1 MRLGAFAIVL
11 ILLSPSKKRR
21 VSPQYCSD
29 QADLTPLAPL
39 PYLGEGLG
47 ERLTELWVS
56 PLLRLPSAN
65 LLYKGFHDRNWMSI
79 FTLQSVQKDFGIK
92 EILKDGSFSLDATDK
107 VGLIGT
113 NGSGKSTLLKMIAG
127 LEPIDEGQLLV
138 NSGARIVYLPQQPDL
153 DENHT
158 VLEQVF
164 ADSGEQMT
172 LVREYEELSS
182 KLAHHP
188 EDSQL
193 MARFSSVM
201 QRMEATGAWELETK
215 AKIILTKLGIED
227 FEARIGNLS
236 GGYRKRIALA
246 AALLSE
252 PDVLLMDE
260 PTNHLDAMSV
270 EWLQE
275 YLNRYRGAILL
286 ITHDRYFLDRV
297 TNRIIEIDRGDLYTY
312 SGNYSYYLEKKAL
325 AEEAAVSSQRKH
337 QGVLRRELEWLKRGP
352 KARSTKQKARIGRVH
367 DMQATEF
374 KQVQGKVDIS
384 TPGRRIGKKVIELEN
399 VSKAYGERL
408 SDGLRQRTLIK
419 NFTYEFSS
427 DDRVGI
433 IGGNGAGKST
443 LMDIITGRV
452 QPDSGKV
459 EIGSTIHIGYFDQHS
474 DELLEALNENHRVID
489 YLKEVAEFV
498 KTADGTLITA
508 SQMLERFL
516 FPGNQ
521 QYAPISKLSGGEKR
535 RLFLLRVLMSAPNVL
550 ILDEPTNDL
559 DVQTLS
565 VLEEYL
571 EDFNGCVI
579 AVSHDRYFLD
589 RTVDKIFAFESEGNL
604 RQYPGNYS
612 LYIDY
617 KQAEEAEAA
626 QQSANSPAK
635 KAEPKVEKSAQQ
647 ASTNGKS
654 RRLSNWEKKE
664 FEKLEGKIAQLEA
677 EKADVEKALYN
688 AAPGSA
694 TKVQELYKQVEVLT
708 QAIEAATE
716 RWMELAELES

>member
-1 MRLGAFAIVL
+1 
-11 ILLSPSKKRR
+11 
-21 VSPQYCSD
+21 
-29 QADLTPLAPL
+29 
-39 PYLGEGLG
+39 
-47 ERLTELWVS
+47 
-56 PLLRLPSAN
+56 
-65 LLYKGFHDRNWMSI
+65 MSI

-92 EILKDGSFSLDATDK
+92 EILKDASFSLDATDK

-127 LEPIDEGQLLV
+127 LEPIDGGQLLV
-138 NSGARIVYLPQQPDL
+138 NSGARVVYLPQQPDL
-153 DENHT
+153 NESYT

-172 LVREYEELSS
+172 LVREYEELSH
-182 KLAHHP
+182 KLAHTP
-188 EDSQL
+188 DDSQM
-193 MARFSSVM
+193 MARFSNVM
-201 QRMEATGAWELETK
+201 QRMEATNAWELETK

-227 FEARIGNLS
+227 FEAKIGNLS

-252 PDVLLMDE
+252 PEVLLMDE

-297 TNRIIEIDRGDLYTY
+297 TNRILEIDRGELYTY
-312 SGNYSYYLEKKAL
+312 GGNYSYYLEKKAL
-325 AEEAAVSSQRKH
+325 AEESALSSQRKH

-352 KARSTKQKARIGRVH
+352 KARSTKQKARIDRIG
-367 DMQATEF
+367 DMRETEF

-384 TPGRRIGKKVIELEN
+384 TPGRRIGKKVIELET
-399 VSKAYGERL
+399 VFKAY
-408 SDGLRQRTLIK
+408 DGRTLIK
-419 NFTYEFSS
+419 DFTYEFSP

-452 QPDSGKV
+452 KPDSGKV
-459 EIGSTIHIGYFDQHS
+459 EIGSTVHIGYFDQHS
-474 DELLEALNENHRVID
+474 EQLLDALNDNQRVID
-489 YLKEVAEFV
+489 YLKEIAEFV

-589 RTVDKIFAFESEGNL
+589 RTVNKIFALEVGGNL

-612 LYIDY
+612 VYLDY
-617 KQAEEAEAA
+617 RQVEEAEAA
-626 QQSANSPAK
+626 QQSANSQPK
-635 KAEPKVEKSAQQ
+635 KAESTKVEKSQNT
-647 ASTNGKS
+647 ASNNGKS
-654 RRLSNWEKKE
+654 RRLSTWEKRE
-664 FEKLEGKIAQLEA
+664 FEKLEAKIAQLEI
-677 EKADVEKALYN
+677 EKAEVEKALYT
-688 AAPGSA
+688 APAGSA
-694 TKVQELYKQVEVLT
+694 TKVQELYKQVETLT
-708 QAIEAATE
+708 QSIETATE
-716 RWMELAELES
+716 RWMELAEMDS

>member
-1 MRLGAFAIVL
+1 
-11 ILLSPSKKRR
+11 
-21 VSPQYCSD
+21 
-29 QADLTPLAPL
+29 
-39 PYLGEGLG
+39 
-47 ERLTELWVS
+47 
-56 PLLRLPSAN
+56 
-65 LLYKGFHDRNWMSI
+65 MSI

-127 LEPIDEGQLLV
+127 LEPIDGGQLLV
-138 NSGARIVYLPQQPDL
+138 NSGVRIVYLPQQPDL

-164 ADSGEQMT
+164 ADSGEQMA
-172 LVREYEELSS
+172 LVREYEELSH

-193 MARFSSVM
+193 MARFSTVM

-260 PTNHLDAMSV
+260 PTNHLDALSV
-270 EWLQE
+270 EWLQD

-325 AEEAAVSSQRKH
+325 AEESAVSTQRKH

-352 KARSTKQKARIGRVH
+352 KARSTKQKARIDRIH
-367 DMQATEF
+367 DMQETEF
-374 KQVQGKVDIS
+374 KQAQGKVDIS
-384 TPGRRIGKKVIELEN
+384 TPGRRIGKKVIELTN
-399 VSKAYGERL
+399 ISKAY
-408 SDGLRQRTLIK
+408 DGRTLIK
-419 NFTYEFSS
+419 GFTYEFSPN
-427 DDRVGI
+427 DRVGI

-452 QPDSGKV
+452 QPDSGSV

-474 DELLEALNENHRVID
+474 EDVLEALNENQRVID
-489 YLKEVAEFV
+489 YLKEVAEYV

-589 RTVDKIFAFESEGNL
+589 RTVEKIFALEPGGNL

-612 LYIDY
+612 VYLDY
-617 KQAEEAEAA
+617 KQAEEAKTS
-626 QQSANSPAK
+626 QDTANAK
-635 KAEPKVEKSAQQ
+635 KTVATLAATSLQPKGEKSERN
-647 ASTNGKS
+647 SSNNGKS
-654 RRLSNWEKKE
+654 RRLSTWEKRE
-664 FEKLEGKIAQLEA
+664 FEQLESKIAQLEA
-677 EKADVEKALYN
+677 EKAEVEKALYN
-688 AAPGSA
+688 APAGSA
-694 TKVQELYKQVEVLT
+694 TKVQQLYAQVEALT
-708 QAIEAATE
+708 QAIDAATE
-716 RWMELAELES
+716 RWLELAELES